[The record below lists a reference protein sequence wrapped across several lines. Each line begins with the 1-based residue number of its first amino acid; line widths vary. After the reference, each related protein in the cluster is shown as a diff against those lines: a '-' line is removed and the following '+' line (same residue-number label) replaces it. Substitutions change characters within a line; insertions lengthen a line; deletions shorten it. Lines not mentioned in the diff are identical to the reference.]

1 MRLAVYATALTLAFV
16 AQTTAFHFTR
26 GSVPWPDLALIL
38 LVFGALRRGKMGG
51 VKLGLA
57 IGLAEDLL
65 SYGVLGANTC
75 AKSLIGFAM
84 GKLRDDLI
92 SDSITSRALF
102 TAGATGLDALVYS
115 ALSHIFTAYAAFPSI
130 WMVIISCA
138 AVNVLFALPVMGALE
153 WAEDKMMAIGNTDS
167 KGRYSFTQS
176 LD

>member
-1 MRLAVYATALTLAFV
+1 
-16 AQTTAFHFTR
+16 
-26 GSVPWPDLALIL
+26 
-38 LVFGALRRGKMGG
+38 MGG

-75 AKSLIGFAM
+75 AKSLIGFGM

-92 SDSITSRALF
+92 SDSITSRTLF
-102 TAGATGLDALVYS
+102 TAGATGVDALAYS
-115 ALSHIFTAYAAFPSI
+115 ALSHIFTAHAAFSSI
-130 WMVIISCA
+130 WTVIISCA

-153 WAEDKMMAIGNTDS
+153 WAENKIMAIGNTDS